1 MSTNATDRTLA
12 LPLLGA
18 RPSLVQEHSLDL
30 VSPIQ
35 TDEELLDRA
44 RSRDDEAILTLFR
57 RYNRLA
63 FSIGCRILRD
73 EGEAEDL
80 VQEIFLRLP
89 TEANSFD
96 NTKGSARTWMVQMV
110 YRRAFDRRSYLNRRH
125 FYHGT
130 DILEYANALIGK
142 RNLEE
147 DIIERLTTQQL
158 RAAFDELS
166 EKQRET
172 LELFFFEGLK
182 LKEIAERSGEDITNI
197 RHHYYRGLERLRQ
210 VAHEMIRNGKSKR

>member
-1 MSTNATDRTLA
+1 
-12 LPLLGA
+12 
-18 RPSLVQEHSLDL
+18 
-30 VSPIQ
+30 
-35 TDEELLDRA
+35 
-44 RSRDDEAILTLFR
+44 
-57 RYNRLA
+57 
-63 FSIGCRILRD
+63 
-73 EGEAEDL
+73 
-80 VQEIFLRLP
+80 
-89 TEANSFD
+89 
-96 NTKGSARTWMVQMV
+96 MVQMV